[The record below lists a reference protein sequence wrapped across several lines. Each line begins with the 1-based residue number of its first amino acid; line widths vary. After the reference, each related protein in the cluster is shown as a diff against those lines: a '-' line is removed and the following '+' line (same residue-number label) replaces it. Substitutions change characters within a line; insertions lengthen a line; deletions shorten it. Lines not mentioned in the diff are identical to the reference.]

1 MLSPVKF
8 QIGLLAA
15 VMSVPF
21 AANLARADSTRA
33 YADPNTCAA
42 CHSEIAGRYSQTGMA
57 RTFGTVR
64 GGDDHLAR
72 TTYTH
77 APSAETISVFR
88 TGSGFQME
96 RHQTGFNGS
105 ITNSLAVKIDYWF
118 GSGDH
123 ARSYFSRTGRDELI
137 ELPLTW
143 YSEKNGYWAMSPG
156 YDSPSHA
163 GFSRKAT
170 YRCMFCHNA
179 YPSVKLALKPGADRM
194 ENATKFPADL
204 PQGIDCQRCHGPG
217 LDHVQAALAGRS
229 AIDLKKLIITPATL
243 PLDRRDEVCLQ
254 CHLEPTSL
262 ALPAALPVYGRGVFS
277 YDAGEP
283 LDRYMRYFDHATG
296 TGHDDKFEFA
306 GAPYRLRK
314 SKCFIASQGA
324 LTCITC
330 HDPHEP
336 DRSRIVARSNTACVE
351 CHSENTSARDRNH
364 VSNANCVSCHMQ
376 SRRPSDAIHV
386 TITDH
391 DIQRNP
397 ERASD
402 PAVEMN
408 SGNQPS
414 YRGDVVSYYPRVD
427 DLYTA
432 IAQVRDQANLQAG
445 IIRLEKIVSAAKP
458 PNPEAWTELGDAYRH
473 AGQSAAAIHDYR
485 EAASR
490 DSGYWP
496 AWHGLGL
503 AMAATGDLQGALD
516 PLHRAVQESGGD
528 ELTFR
533 SLASILTKMGRQPDA
548 IAALRAGLATNPDS
562 AELHN
567 DLGAALLRAG
577 DGAAAE
583 TSLREAVRLRPESS
597 AMRLNL
603 ANLLMRSDRFDEA
616 TFEFQAA
623 IGADPSSAQAL
634 SGYGTAL
641 ASRRLFSEA
650 RDQLRAALRINPAI
664 ANVHNNLGA
673 VLKELG
679 DEEGAAAEYRD
690 AIKIDPAFATA
701 RYNLAVILEIQK
713 RSPEAI
719 RQLQDAVRA
728 NPGYDAAHLKLG
740 EFLIE
745 AGKPDE
751 ALPHLRRASQSADR
765 NIAGEARA
773 AMKNAK

>member
-1 MLSPVKF
+1 VLSPVKP
-8 QIGLLAA
+8 QILLLAAAMGACLAGLLAG
-15 VMSVPF
+15 
-21 AANLARADSTRA
+21 ADSTRA

-42 CHSEIAGRYSQTGMA
+42 CHSEIARRYSQTGMA

-64 GGDDHLAR
+64 GAGDGHLANV
-72 TTYTH
+72 TYTH
-77 APSAETISVFR
+77 APSAETISVSHAD
-88 TGSGFQME
+88 TGFQME

-105 ITNSLAVKIDYWF
+105 ITNSLMARIDYWF
-118 GSGDH
+118 GSGHH
-123 ARSYFSRTGRDELI
+123 ARSYLSRTGRDELI

-179 YPSVKLALKPGADRM
+179 YPSLKPGADRM
-194 ENATKFPADL
+194 DDATKFPADL

-229 AIDLKKLIITPATL
+229 AIDLKKLIVNPAAL
-243 PLDRRDEVCLQ
+243 PLERRDEVCLQ

-277 YDAGEP
+277 YQAGEP
-283 LDRYMRYFDHATG
+283 LDQYMRYFDHAPG

-314 SKCFIASQGA
+314 SKCFTAIQGA
-324 LTCITC
+324 LACITC

-336 DRSRIVARSNTACVE
+336 DRSQIVARSNTACVS
-351 CHSENTSARDRNH
+351 CHRAIAGAQNHTSG
-364 VSNANCVSCHMQ
+364 ANCVACHMQ

-397 ERASD
+397 ERVSD
-402 PAVEMN
+402 PATEMN
-408 SGNQPS
+408 SANRPP
-414 YRGDVVSYYPRVD
+414 YRGEVVSYYPRVD
-427 DLYTA
+427 DVYTA
-432 IAQVRDQANLQAG
+432 IAQVKNQANLQVG
-445 IIRLEKIVSAAKP
+445 IVRLEKSVAATKP
-458 PNPEAWTELGDAYRH
+458 ANPEAWTDLADAYRH
-473 AGQSAAAIHDYR
+473 AGKSSAAIPNYKDAI
-485 EAASR
+485 SR
-490 DSGYWP
+490 DAGYWP

-503 AMAATGDLQGALD
+503 ATAAIGDLQGSLD
-516 PLHRAVQESGGD
+516 SLNRAVKESGGD

-533 SLASILTKMGRQPDA
+533 SLALILTQMERPSDA
-548 IAALRAGLATNPDS
+548 IAALRAGLAANPDS

-577 DGAAAE
+577 DRAAADAE
-583 TSLREAVRLRPESS
+583 LREAVRLRPESS

-603 ANLLMRSDRFDEA
+603 ANLLTRSNHFEEA
-616 TFEFQAA
+616 AFEFQAA
-623 IGADPSSAQAL
+623 IRSDPSSAPAH

-641 ASRRLFSEA
+641 ASRRMFIDA
-650 RDQLRAALRINPAI
+650 RDELRTALKINPAM

-679 DEEGAAAEYRD
+679 ENEGAAAEYRD

-701 RYNLAVILEIQK
+701 RYNLAVILESQK
-713 RSPEAI
+713 KTPEAI
-719 RQLQDAVRA
+719 QQLQDALHSQ
-728 NPGYDAAHLKLG
+728 PSYDAAHLKLG
-740 EFLIE
+740 ELLIQTGHP
-745 AGKPDE
+745 AD
-751 ALPHLRRASQSADR
+751 ALPHLRQAAQSSDGNVA
-765 NIAGEARA
+765 AEARS
-773 AMKNAK
+773 AMQSQK